1 MENASE
7 SQKEDF
13 NKEEIDPVNLMFIE
27 EQIETLSQSQSLEGE
42 CQLTV
47 NPIVEKKVDSDDAE
61 NIITEFSPED
71 ANVRFLIFIMIMI
84 INIKHINLLHREEW
98 QRNFHISKVQ
108 LSTGEMGLGSKILT
122 T

>member
-27 EQIETLSQSQSLEGE
+27 EQIETLSQGQSLEGE

-61 NIITEFSPED
+61 NIITEFSAED
-71 ANVRFLIFIMIMI
+71 ANVRFSIFIMIIII

-98 QRNFHISKVQ
+98 
-108 LSTGEMGLGSKILT
+108 
-122 T
+122 

>member
-27 EQIETLSQSQSLEGE
+27 EQIETLSQGQSLEGE

-61 NIITEFSPED
+61 NIITELSAED
-71 ANVRFLIFIMIMI
+71 ANVRFSIFIMIIII

-98 QRNFHISKVQ
+98 
-108 LSTGEMGLGSKILT
+108 
-122 T
+122 